1 MSDSNSIAVT
11 CRIWDISRLWSEGL
25 PGQKTVDGV
34 FALKVLQL
42 LLDMLCVSLGFLM
55 LLTGPAEF
63 V

>member
-1 MSDSNSIAVT
+1 MSDSNSIAVMG
-11 CRIWDISRLWSEGL
+11 RIRDISRLWSEGL
-25 PGQKTVDGV
+25 HEQKTVDGV

-42 LLDMLCVSLGFLM
+42 LLDMLYVSLGFLM